1 MKILVAHKI
10 LIAVSHLESGWR
22 IGGAC
27 KEYTNSVQKY
37 PENRQAH
44 VQLCVRQIVKDLLS
58 WAL

>member
-1 MKILVAHKI
+1 MKILVTHKI

-22 IGGAC
+22 MGGAG

-44 VQLCVRQIVKDLLS
+44 VQLCVC
-58 WAL
+58 